1 MEYVSTV
8 RKYAHSHRPMCFFFS
23 YFPSFFFFRSVHTS
37 IFNEFLFIQIY
48 TVEYIE
54 DFWVKF
60 YLLKFEIRCDKPHSF
75 SPTHGCEIDAS
86 KNWVNQVKRVW
97 KEKLFSSLTSLI
109 YSIRSNY
116 MNWLLNSQD
125 EPFNTANQFS
135 FSSVAVRCIP
145 SISLKLILCAL
156 FTHGIILKTNI

>member
-60 YLLKFEIRCDKPHSF
+60 YLLKFVIRCDKPHSF

-97 KEKLFSSLTSLI
+97 KEKLERHSFI
-109 YSIRSNY
+109 
-116 MNWLLNSQD
+116 
-125 EPFNTANQFS
+125 QFDRIIWIDCS
-135 FSSVAVRCIP
+135 
-145 SISLKLILCAL
+145 
-156 FTHGIILKTNI
+156 ILKMSHLTQPISFHFLLLLCVAFLQYH